1 MNRMPSTRPVRD
13 ALLGDLGRRH
23 AELIALCA
31 RLIRIPSENPPG
43 NTARLAAFIAR
54 YLGRRGIAV
63 RTYEPRRG
71 MPNLVATLGRGRPR
85 LVLGAHLD
93 VFPAGG
99 GWTVPPFSG
108 RIQRG
113 RLHGRG
119 AGDMKAGLAAA
130 MFVASLIKE
139 HGVRLIGALT
149 LALASDEETGGEWGT
164 EWLLREVDAV
174 RGDACLIGESSGLGV
189 IGAGEKGILWL
200 RVRCRGR
207 PGHAAYVQGE
217 SATTKVLRAL
227 ELITRLSGRAVRAP
241 HDVARLLVN
250 QRPAVEALWGSGTA
264 RLAGTITVNI
274 GRINGGTQINLIPA
288 ACEAEVDCR
297 LPPGLG
303 PRQLEREIRRGL
315 AGSNVRGVGLEVLRS
330 CHPYVTSPDER
341 LMRLLRSNAVE
352 MLGIDPLP
360 VVRLGMTDGRLFR
373 RAGIPTAVYGPRV
386 TGMGGS
392 DEYIE
397 VRDLIDTARVHL
409 GTALDFLGEG

>member
-1 MNRMPSTRPVRD
+1 MPSARPVRD
-13 ALLGDLGRRH
+13 ALLVELERRQ
-23 AELIALCA
+23 AELVTLCA
-31 RLIRIPSENPPG
+31 HLIRIPSENPPG

-63 RTYEPRRG
+63 RTHVPRRG
-71 MPNLVATLGRGRPR
+71 RPNLVATLGRGRPR
-85 LVLGAHLD
+85 LVLAGHLD

-99 GWTVPPFSG
+99 GWTIPPFSG
-108 RIQRG
+108 RVQAG
-113 RLHGRG
+113 RLYGRG
-119 AGDMKAGLAAA
+119 AGDMKAGVAAA
-130 MFVASLIKE
+130 LFVTSLIKE
-139 HGVRLIGALT
+139 RGVRLGGALT

-189 IGAGEKGILWL
+189 IGIGEKGILWL

-207 PGHAAYVQGE
+207 PGHAAYAQGE
-217 SATTKVLRAL
+217 SATTKALRAL
-227 ELITRLSGRAVRAP
+227 EVISRLSGRAVRAP
-241 HDVARLLVN
+241 RDVARLLVK
-250 QRPAVEALWGSGTA
+250 QRPAVETLWGPGTA

-274 GRINGGTQINLIPA
+274 GRIDGGTQINLIPSS
-288 ACEAEVDCR
+288 CEAEVDCR

-303 PRQLEREIRRGL
+303 VRQLERQIRRGL
-315 AGSNVRGVGLEVLRS
+315 AGSTGRETDLEVIRS
-330 CHPYVTSPDER
+330 CDPYVTSPHER
-341 LMRLLRSNAVE
+341 LVRLLRSNAGE

-392 DEYIE
+392 DESIE
-397 VRDLIDTARVHL
+397 VRDLVDTARVHL
-409 GTALDFLGEG
+409 GTTLDFLGEG